1 MSSEHTTAPEKK
13 IGARKQAGDGQK
25 MTENRIKG
33 AAK

>member
-1 MSSEHTTAPEKK
+1 MSSEHTMASEKK
-13 IGARKQAGDGQK
+13 IGAHKQTGDGQK